1 MPASDFGGKGPG
13 VRTDGGGIGQ
23 YGDAAPAGLVGRR
36 VLVVE
41 DDWLL
46 ASEIA
51 NVLEAANCMVIGP
64 APTVAMALA
73 LVEGDPALDAALLDI
88 NLQGQVSYEVA
99 DLLRARGVRF
109 AFVTGY
115 PKTMLPRRFSDVPLY
130 EKPFEPGRVLS
141 GLLADDAEPA

>member
-1 MPASDFGGKGPG
+1 M
-13 VRTDGGGIGQ
+13 RTNGGGIRQ
-23 YGDAAPAGLVGRR
+23 DGDAAPAGLVGRR

-51 NVLEAANCMVIGP
+51 RVLEAANCVVIGP
-64 APTVAMALA
+64 APTVALALA

-88 NLQGQVSYEVA
+88 NLQGQLSYEVA
-99 DLLRARGVRF
+99 DLLLAQGVRF

-130 EKPFEPGRVLS
+130 EKPFEPRRVLS

>member
-1 MPASDFGGKGPG
+1 MPSPDLGGKGPG
-13 VRTDGGGIGQ
+13 VRTDVGGIGQ
-23 YGDAAPAGLVGRR
+23 YGVALAGLVGRR

-46 ASEIA
+46 ASEVA
-51 NVLEAANCMVIGP
+51 RVLEAANCVVIGP
-64 APTVAMALA
+64 APTVALA
-73 LVEGDPALDAALLDI
+73 LTHIESEPALDAALLDI
-88 NLQGQVSYEVA
+88 NLQGQLSYEVA

-130 EKPFEPGRVLS
+130 EKPFEPRRVLS